1 MSVDFKRLNLS
12 HSERA
17 MIKKSSRVM
26 LAIYASLAVIA
37 VVTAFVPSGRPRL
50 DNVAA
55 QQVPTFVSF
64 DH

>member
-12 HSERA
+12 HSEQA

-37 VVTAFVPSGRPRL
+37 VVTAFALNGRSPL

-64 DH
+64 DR

>member
-1 MSVDFKRLNLS
+1 
-12 HSERA
+12 

-37 VVTAFVPSGRPRL
+37 VVTAFAPSGRPRL